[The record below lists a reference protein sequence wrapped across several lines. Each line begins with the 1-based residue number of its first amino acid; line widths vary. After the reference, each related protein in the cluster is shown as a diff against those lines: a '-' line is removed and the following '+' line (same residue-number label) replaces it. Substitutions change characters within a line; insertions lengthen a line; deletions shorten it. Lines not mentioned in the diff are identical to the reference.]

1 MNRYVLS
8 SILLSGAIA
17 ACDEG
22 APESEFTGPG
32 IAIEVAPL
40 TLPGISD
47 ACYDILVENSAPDGV
62 AAAANN
68 VVFLDNICSTTY
80 GNGAGGDIT
89 YIAPCDASVTVDL
102 DAGPTGA
109 SGVQNAAVTLW
120 VASVTPSAG
129 FVNPC
134 PDTGP
139 GCRIFTTCSPN
150 ADTFVEFN
158 LTVMRDAQQ
167 GFFDV
172 AVNFEDIFCSG
183 KLDSRYS
190 VNNPIMLLHGTDGQR
205 DHTAVSALACTQGAS
220 NTIATT
226 LFRNNA
232 NVQCST
238 TDCATFT
245 TAGTCTPVSGCTW
258 GGSACTGTANPAVPT
273 ANFVLDLA
281 LAEGNQEANNTL
293 NGAGQTLRY
302 AIYKG
307 SEQLQVEGGTNAQK
321 KYWNYAINL
330 GELAEDYPTSTC
342 RLAEHRATAV
352 AVATCASRSSQ
363 ATCTNGC
370 VWNSGTSSCSGNAIG
385 DFPAFAGGVYTS
397 WPFVIIGG
405 GTPAMVLTTARTG
418 ATGPGTVDSFQH
430 QLNATNSKVTTTY
443 VNSDANAGTGYTP
456 L

>member
-22 APESEFTGPG
+22 APESTFTGPG
-32 IAIEVAPL
+32 VEITVAPL
-40 TLPGISD
+40 NLPGITN
-47 ACYDILVENSAPDGV
+47 ACYDILIENSAPDGI
-62 AAAANN
+62 AAAGNN
-68 VVFLDNICSTTY
+68 VVLLDNICSSTY
-80 GNGAGGDIT
+80 GNGPGGDIS
-89 YIAPCDASVTVDL
+89 YVAPCDASVTVDL
-102 DAGPTGA
+102 DGVTTGT
-109 SGVQNAAVTLW
+109 QNAAVTLW
-120 VASVTPSAG
+120 VDTLAG
-129 FVNPC
+129 ATSFQNPC
-134 PDTGP
+134 PTGGA
-139 GCRIFTTCSPN
+139 GCTVYTTCSPN

-220 NTIATT
+220 NTLATT

-232 NVQCST
+232 TVQCST

-245 TAGTCTPVSGCTW
+245 TSGTCTPVTGCTW
-258 GGSACTGTANPAVPT
+258 TGSACTGTASSAVPT
-273 ANFVLDLA
+273 ASFDLNLA
-281 LAEGNQEANNTL
+281 LAEGNKEADNSL
-293 NGAGQTLRY
+293 NVSGEKLRY

-307 SEQLQVEGGTNAQK
+307 SEQLVVEGGTNAQK

-330 GELAEDYPTSTC
+330 GELAEDYPTSSC

-352 AVATCASRSSQ
+352 SVATCASRTSQ
-363 ATCTNGC
+363 TACNQGCTWNAGNSTCT
-370 VWNSGTSSCSGNAIG
+370 GNAVG
-385 DFPAFAGGVYTS
+385 EFPSFTGGVYTS
-397 WPFVIIGG
+397 WPFITIGG
-405 GTPAMVLTTARTG
+405 GSPAMLLTNARTG
-418 ATGPGTVDSFQH
+418 ATGPGTVESFQH
-430 QLNATNSKVTTTY
+430 QLNVTNSKVTTTY
-443 VNSDANAGTGYTP
+443 VNSASATGYNP